1 MSACLAKVAYAA
13 HKSEDSNRDTPFQ
26 PIRIPGRICGLERGD
41 LAAAALL
48 GVPEDWAL
56 FGALPAWTGLALG
69 ESRTWRLSD
78 KASNSALGYTLPMQY
93 LIDASVYVFRAY
105 YSMPDD
111 MVDADGNPINALYG
125 FARFLGDFIEQVNP
139 EHVAVAFDE
148 SLTTSFRTSIYPE
161 YKANREPAPEDLR
174 RQFGQCRRFVSALGL
189 MNCADPLYEADD
201 LIGTLVEHGRRAGRP
216 STIVSR
222 DKDLTQLLMKDD
234 VFWDFA
240 GKGKLGY
247 DHILEVFGVRP
258 EQIADFL
265 ALAGDAVD
273 NIPGVP
279 GVGKKTA
286 SALLGHFDTLD
297 QIYENLDRIHEVPVR
312 GAKTLG
318 AKLETHRDAAM
329 LARQLT
335 GIACDAPIEDP
346 EANLRRSMPDLGA
359 INALFDEANIGT
371 ALRRQAERVSDL
383 SRY

>member
-1 MSACLAKVAYAA
+1 
-13 HKSEDSNRDTPFQ
+13 
-26 PIRIPGRICGLERGD
+26 
-41 LAAAALL
+41 
-48 GVPEDWAL
+48 
-56 FGALPAWTGLALG
+56 
-69 ESRTWRLSD
+69 
-78 KASNSALGYTLPMQY
+78 
-93 LIDASVYVFRAY
+93 
-105 YSMPDD
+105 
-111 MVDADGNPINALYG
+111 
-125 FARFLGDFIEQVNP
+125 
-139 EHVAVAFDE
+139 VAFDE
-148 SLTTSFRTSIYPE
+148 SLTTSFRTSIYPD
-161 YKANREPAPEDLR
+161 YKANREPAPEELK

-201 LIGTLVEHGRRAGRP
+201 LIGTLVEHGRGHGRP

-222 DKDLTQLLMKDD
+222 DKDLTQLIMKDD

-247 DHILEVFGVRP
+247 DHILDVFGVRP

-265 ALAGDAVD
+265 ALAGDSVD

-286 SALLGHFDTLD
+286 SALLAHFSTLD
-297 QIYENLDRIHEVPVR
+297 EIYANLDRVHEVPVR
-312 GAKTLG
+312 GARTLG

-335 GIACDAPIEDP
+335 GIACDAPIDDP
-346 EANLRRSMPDLGA
+346 ETHLRRSMPDLGA

-383 SRY
+383 SRF